1 MMYAYLENNLKR
13 NNEKKSEILK
23 VAPKTI
29 KKVVKKEYL
38 QLKYQNTTNLFLKST
53 ITNGEKSLIYP

>member
-13 NNEKKSEILK
+13 NNENNSEILK
-23 VAPKTI
+23 VPPKNN

-53 ITNGEKSLIYP
+53 ITNGGKGLIYP